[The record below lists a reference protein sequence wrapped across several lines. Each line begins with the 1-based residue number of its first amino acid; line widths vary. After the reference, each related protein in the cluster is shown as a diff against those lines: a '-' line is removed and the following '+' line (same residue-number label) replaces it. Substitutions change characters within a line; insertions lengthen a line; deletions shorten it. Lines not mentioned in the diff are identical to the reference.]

1 MSIASAPA
9 VYEKLPAWTDMPDPR
24 RLLAESD
31 PEVFEAIELER
42 RRQSEG
48 VELIASE
55 NYVSAPVLA
64 ALGSVLTNKYAEG
77 YPGRRYYGGCEFV
90 DIAENIAIERAKQL
104 FGADHANVQ
113 PHSGAQANEAV
124 YLALLNPGD
133 PVLALKLDHGGHL
146 SHGMKLNSSGK
157 LYNFQH
163 YGVDKETER
172 IDYNEVERM
181 ALELRPKLIV
191 AGASAYPRFWDFPR
205 LREIADKVGARLLM
219 DMAHVAG
226 LVAAKLHPDPVPYC
240 DVVTTTTHKTL
251 RGPRG
256 GLILCRADLAKEID
270 KAVFPGMQGGPLM
283 HVIAAKAVAFGEAL
297 KPGFVAYQQQV
308 LANAQTLAASLQE
321 EGLRIVSGGTDNHLM
336 LVDLGVLGSDAH
348 GNEITGKLVE
358 KALDKSGIHCNKNMI
373 PFDPKPPMTT
383 SGIRLGTPAGTTR
396 GLREAEFAEIARWI
410 AAVAKDPT
418 NADLLEKTRVAVAE
432 MMLRFP
438 VPA

>member
-9 VYEKLPAWTDMPDPR
+9 VNEKLPAWTDMPDPR

-31 PEVFEAIELER
+31 PQVFEAIELER

-172 IDYNEVERM
+172 IDYDEVERM
-181 ALELRPKLIV
+181 ALELQAQADR
-191 AGASAYPRFWDFPR
+191 RRRQR
-205 LREIADKVGARLLM
+205 LPALLGLPPPAAD
-219 DMAHVAG
+219 
-226 LVAAKLHPDPVPYC
+226 
-240 DVVTTTTHKTL
+240 
-251 RGPRG
+251 
-256 GLILCRADLAKEID
+256 CR
-270 KAVFPGMQGGPLM
+270 
-283 HVIAAKAVAFGEAL
+283 
-297 KPGFVAYQQQV
+297 
-308 LANAQTLAASLQE
+308 
-321 EGLRIVSGGTDNHLM
+321 
-336 LVDLGVLGSDAH
+336 
-348 GNEITGKLVE
+348 
-358 KALDKSGIHCNKNMI
+358 
-373 PFDPKPPMTT
+373 
-383 SGIRLGTPAGTTR
+383 
-396 GLREAEFAEIARWI
+396 
-410 AAVAKDPT
+410 
-418 NADLLEKTRVAVAE
+418 
-432 MMLRFP
+432 
-438 VPA
+438 